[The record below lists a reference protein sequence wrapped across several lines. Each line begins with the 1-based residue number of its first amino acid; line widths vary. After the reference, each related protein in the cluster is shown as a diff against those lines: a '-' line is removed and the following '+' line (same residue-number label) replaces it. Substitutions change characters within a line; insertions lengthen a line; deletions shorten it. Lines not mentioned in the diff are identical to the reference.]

1 MDLQRLSKWSN
12 ALCLRSPLVDEGMVR
27 PGQVGVTALSFLQC
41 SDTDG
46 EVIVRADDP

>member
-1 MDLQRLSKWSN
+1 MEN
-12 ALCLRSPLVDEGMVR
+12 ALCLRSPVVDEGTVR

-46 EVIVRADDP
+46 EVTGRAVDP